1 MTAYD
6 LLIQGGRVLSPG
18 DGVDGLLDVA
28 VRDGTVA
35 AVEPGL
41 DPARAA
47 RVLDAAGALV
57 CPGLVDAHA
66 HVYWG
71 ATSIGAWPDD
81 VCADL
86 GVTTVADGGSSGTD
100 TFAGFHRW
108 IVGGSRTRVLCHL
121 NLARTGLTGLIPELR
136 PELVDPDG
144 VARLIGEHPDTI
156 TGIKLRLSERIT
168 GGPCRPMLELGARVA
183 AETGRPLHV
192 HIGGTA
198 EPLAELL
205 PLLSP
210 GDTVTHYQTPQ
221 PNGLLDE
228 NGTVLPAAREA
239 RERGVLF
246 DCGHGMTHFGFAV
259 AETLLAQDFPPDTI
273 SSDLS
278 RRSFPDLTLLT
289 VMNKWLT
296 LGMPLTEVIKAT
308 TATPAATLGHPS
320 LGHLKPG
327 TEADLAIFTWEDGE
341 FTYGDAVGESRT
353 AHRRLAPVATIRAGE
368 VDRASG
374 RQETNVS
381 KNLTAA
387 AAAAP
392 PARTEM
398 GHGCPP
404 R

>member
-6 LLIQGGRVLSPG
+6 LLIKGGRVVFPG
-18 DGVDGLLDVA
+18 DGLDGHHDVG
-28 VRDGTVA
+28 VRDGTVV

-41 DPARAA
+41 DPAQAT
-47 RVLDAAGALV
+47 RVLDATGALV

-136 PELVDPDG
+136 PELADPEG
-144 VARLIGEHPDTI
+144 VARLIEEHPDTI
-156 TGIKLRLSERIT
+156 TGIKLRLSEPIT
-168 GGPCRPMLELGARVA
+168 GGPCRPMLELGAKVS

-192 HIGGTA
+192 HIGGTT
-198 EPLAELL
+198 EPLTELL

-228 NGTVLPAAREA
+228 HGIVLPAAREA

-246 DCGHGMTHFGFAV
+246 DCGHGMSHFSFPV
-259 AETLLAQDFPPDTI
+259 AEALLAQDFPPDTI

-278 RRSFPDLTLLT
+278 HRSFPGLTLLS
-289 VMNKWLT
+289 VMNKWLA
-296 LGMPLTEVIKAT
+296 LGMSLAEALKAT
-308 TATPAATLGHPS
+308 TVTPASALGHPA
-320 LGHLKPG
+320 LGHLTPG
-327 TEADLAIFTWEDGE
+327 AEADIAILTWENGE
-341 FTYGDAVGESRT
+341 FTYTDALGESRT
-353 AHRRLAPVATIRAGE
+353 ARRRLTPLATLRAGD
-368 VDRASG
+368 VR
-374 RQETNVS
+374 R
-381 KNLTAA
+381 TA
-387 AAAAP
+387 
-392 PARTEM
+392 
-398 GHGCPP
+398 
-404 R
+404 